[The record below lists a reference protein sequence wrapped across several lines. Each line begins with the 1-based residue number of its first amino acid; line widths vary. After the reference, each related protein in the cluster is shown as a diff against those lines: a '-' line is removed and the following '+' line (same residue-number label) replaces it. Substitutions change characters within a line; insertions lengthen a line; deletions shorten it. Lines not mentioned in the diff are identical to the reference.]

1 MAESESRVEDILD
14 ATLNDEPYDAAPQSR
29 VEQQLIDLKAAIEE
43 GGGGDI
49 IDDSETSSDKT
60 WSSSKISD
68 AISGAS
74 GAVVEYLAVPG
85 GSIPKIDYENY
96 IIAFI
101 GNNYAVCA
109 YGTPYGVGTIGSYS
123 GLTLSRTTGS
133 TMSNAMSINNNTGK
147 YTYVRYIRG

>member
-29 VEQQLIDLKAAIEE
+29 VEKQLIDLKAAIEE

-60 WSSSKISD
+60 WSSSKIND
-68 AISGAS
+68 AISGVS
-74 GAVVEYLAVPG
+74 GAVVEYLDVNG
-85 GSIPKIDYENY
+85 GGIKDIDYENY

-109 YGTPYGVGTIGSYS
+109 YGTPYGVGTTNTWS
-123 GLTLSRTTGS
+123 GLTISMVNGS
-133 TMSNAMSINNNTGK
+133 TMSNAMRVNNNTGK
-147 YTYVRYIRG
+147 PTYVRYIRG